1 MYQPCMLER
10 MVLLLIEAAGV
21 PVQQH
26 DLQQV
31 CSCMDRRYGLDM
43 HATDQLSKVVIKLL
57 DEQWIRPGK
66 CSTVGLSQDGQDVV
80 KSLRQ
85 QSPAFCRAFIR
96 GAANINKAF
105 RPQEV

>member
-1 MYQPCMLER
+1 MLER

-21 PVQQH
+21 PVRQH

-43 HATDQLSKVVIKLL
+43 HATGQLDKAVTKLAV
-57 DEQWIRPGK
+57 EQWINSGETIR
-66 CSTVGLSQDGQDVV
+66 LSRDGQDLVR
-80 KSLRQ
+80 SLKQ

-105 RPQEV
+105 RPQEA